1 MLTNEKVYA
10 TGLNENIGIRSIYAS
25 TIINA
30 PITKVIKPNTDE
42 LRFFI
47 ITSRQLLQFISADRA
62 ELLSELNRLVALR
75 ADVFVNGILT

>member
-30 PITKVIKPNTDE
+30 PTAKAIKPNTDE

-47 ITSRQLLQFISADRA
+47 ITSLQLLQFISADRA

-75 ADVFVNGILT
+75 TDVFVNSILT

>member
-47 ITSRQLLQFISADRA
+47 ITSLQLLQFISADRA

-75 ADVFVNGILT
+75 ADVFVNGILI

>member
-30 PITKVIKPNTDE
+30 PTAKAIKPNTDE
-42 LRFFI
+42 LRF
-47 ITSRQLLQFISADRA
+47 S
-62 ELLSELNRLVALR
+62 
-75 ADVFVNGILT
+75 

>member
-10 TGLNENIGIRSIYAS
+10 TGLNENSGIRSIYAS

-30 PITKVIKPNTDE
+30 PTAKEIKPNTDE

-47 ITSRQLLQFISADRA
+47 ITSLQLLQFISADRA

-75 ADVFVNGILT
+75 ADVFVNGILI

>member
-10 TGLNENIGIRSIYAS
+10 TGLNENSGIRSIYAS

-30 PITKVIKPNTDE
+30 PKTKEIKPNTDE

-47 ITSRQLLQFISADRA
+47 ITSLQLLQFISADRA

>member
-30 PITKVIKPNTDE
+30 PTTKVIKPNTDE

-47 ITSRQLLQFISADRA
+47 ITSLQLLQFISADRA

-75 ADVFVNGILT
+75 ADVFASGILT

>member
-30 PITKVIKPNTDE
+30 PKTNAIKPNTDE

-75 ADVFVNGILT
+75 ADVFVNGILI

>member
-10 TGLNENIGIRSIYAS
+10 TGLNENSGIRSIYAS

-47 ITSRQLLQFISADRA
+47 ITSLQLLQFISADRA